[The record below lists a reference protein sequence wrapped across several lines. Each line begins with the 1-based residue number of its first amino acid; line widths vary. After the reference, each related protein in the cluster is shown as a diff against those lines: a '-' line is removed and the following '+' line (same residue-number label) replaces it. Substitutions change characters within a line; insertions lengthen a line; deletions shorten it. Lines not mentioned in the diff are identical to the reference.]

1 MEDRK
6 YSIEQTLK
14 VWDDK
19 LGDHIEI
26 SHDGDGTDLIAITY
40 VDSKGKI
47 AAFPYIYP
55 LFAKAMA
62 EAILKHELVR
72 GAEMV

>member
-1 MEDRK
+1 MEDEK
-6 YSIEQTLK
+6 YSIEQTIK

-19 LGDHIEI
+19 AGDHVEI
-26 SHDGDGTDLIAITY
+26 SHDGDGLGLISIKY
-40 VDSKGKI
+40 VDSGDEETF
-47 AAFPYIYP
+47 FPDIPP